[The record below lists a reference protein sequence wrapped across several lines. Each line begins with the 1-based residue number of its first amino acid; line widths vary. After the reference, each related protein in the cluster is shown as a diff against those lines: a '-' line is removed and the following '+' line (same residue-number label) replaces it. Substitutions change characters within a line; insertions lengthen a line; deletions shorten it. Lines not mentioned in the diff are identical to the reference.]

1 MVKMNKIRGF
11 SLIEIIMVLSL
22 LSLLATMVIG
32 THRNSVRKAQ
42 EKVLRNNLHQIRITL
57 DQYNVD
63 KGRYPDSLQTMVDEG
78 YFREMPY
85 DPITKSRDTWEEIF
99 EQDIGDEDSSYEPG
113 VWDVR
118 SGSAEEALDG
128 TYYSEW

>member
-1 MVKMNKIRGF
+1 
-11 SLIEIIMVLSL
+11 MVLSL
-22 LSLLATMVIG
+22 LSLLATMVMS
-32 THRNSVRKAQ
+32 THRNSVKKAQ

-57 DQYNVD
+57 DQYHVD

-85 DPITKSRDTWEEIF
+85 DPITQSRDTWEEVF
-99 EQDIGDEDSSYEPG
+99 EQDISDEDSSYEPG

-128 TYYSEW
+128 TYYGEW

>member
-1 MVKMNKIRGF
+1 MVKMRKIRGF

>member
-1 MVKMNKIRGF
+1 MVKSTNNRGF

-85 DPITKSRDTWEEIF
+85 DPITKSHDTWEEIY
-99 EQDIGDEDSSYEPG
+99 EQDTSDEDSSYEPG

-128 TYYSEW
+128 TYYGEW